1 MRSARLGRVRTKF
14 SLCAVA
20 LALSGCSLGD
30 DQEAQP
36 ARGAPNA
43 VAATMQ
49 ALDQSLRARDYR
61 GICNELFTVDARRRA
76 GGKDC
81 ERLLRSAAAGVR
93 RPRVRILGIRIEG
106 KRATVR
112 VRTSAANQRPL
123 TDEVE
128 LVREGGGYRISALAG

>member
-1 MRSARLGRVRTKF
+1 VIRAVQAA
-14 SLCAVA
+14 CAVA

-61 GICNELFTVDARRRA
+61 GICNELFTREARRRA
-76 GGKDC
+76 GGNDC

-112 VRTSAANQRPL
+112 VRSSADNQRPL
-123 TDEVE
+123 MDEVE
-128 LVREGGGYRISALAG
+128 LVRERGGYLISSLAD

>member
-1 MRSARLGRVRTKF
+1 M
-14 SLCAVA
+14 
-20 LALSGCSLGD
+20 LALSGCSLGS

-43 VAATMQ
+43 VAATVQ
-49 ALDQSLRARDYR
+49 ALDQALRARDYR
-61 GICNELFTVDARRRA
+61 GICNELFTAAARRRA

-93 RPRVRILGIRIEG
+93 KPRVQILAIRIEG

-112 VRTSAANQRPL
+112 VRSSGSNQRPL
-123 TDEVE
+123 MDEVE
-128 LVREGGGYRISALAG
+128 LVREGGGYRIEALAG